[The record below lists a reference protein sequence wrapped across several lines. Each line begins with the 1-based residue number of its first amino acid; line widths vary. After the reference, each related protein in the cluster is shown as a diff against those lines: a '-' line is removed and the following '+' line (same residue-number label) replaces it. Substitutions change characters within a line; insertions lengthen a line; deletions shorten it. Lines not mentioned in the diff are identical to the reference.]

1 MGIFK
6 GSWKSLINQIDMETA
21 NNMTREELSPIISK
35 LSSVANKR
43 IKRMLDKGV
52 KNIYTREFEMG
63 EKFGAKGKSVGKL
76 KKEFGRLL
84 NFLSQDVYSLSGLH
98 KLQDEI
104 RAGAARVDVNIPEME
119 INDFANEM
127 EKGLIAFIHGKEL
140 GYWERMQWDSNQA
153 LEYAR
158 AIAISNPNL
167 SNIELNSKVD
177 DLFYEFA
184 RKQAEDY
191 RRNENVDT
199 SDFFV
204 V

>member
-6 GSWKSLINQIDMETA
+6 GPWKSLINQIDMETA
-21 NNMTREELSPIISK
+21 NSMTREELSPIISK
-35 LSSVANKR
+35 LASVANKR

-52 KNIYTREFEMG
+52 KNVYTRQFENG

-98 KLQDEI
+98 KLQDEM
-104 RAGAARVDVNIPEME
+104 RNGAARVDVDIPEME
-119 INDFANEM
+119 IDDFANEM
-127 EKGLIAFIHGKEL
+127 ERGLTAFIHGKEL

-167 SNIELNSKVD
+167 SNIELNSRVD